1 MQMDNLGAVAVLD
14 RSTHG
19 QAPDGDQLVE
29 TTHSSATA
37 TTIDLGSR
45 RTLLLG
51 PIIAA
56 LPGAFWAPPVQASKL
71 DPSQTVITL
80 ASAVKWTKWSGLP
93 PHLGEMAILYGG
105 LDKSGPY
112 VVLMKWYP
120 GYMSAPHQYATDRL
134 SVVLSGTWWVNSGGD
149 FDPNNCV
156 PVPAGGFVRRV
167 AHSLHYD
174 GVKKD
179 AEEPA
184 VIAIFGTGPVDLK
197 LADPSKPSW
206 RRV

>member
-1 MQMDNLGAVAVLD
+1 MQMYNLGAVLD
-14 RSTHG
+14 RITHG
-19 QAPDGDQLVE
+19 QAPNDDQSIE
-29 TTHSSATA
+29 TMRSSGTG
-37 TTIDLGSR
+37 TTIEPGSR

-56 LPGAFWAPPVQASKL
+56 LPVAFWAPRARASKL

-80 ASAVKWTKWSGLP
+80 PSAVNWTEWSGLP
-93 PHLGEMAILYGG
+93 PHIGEMATLYGG

-112 VVLMKWYP
+112 VVFMKWYP
-120 GYMSAPHQYATDRL
+120 SYMSAPHQYATDRL

-179 AEEPA
+179 AEGPA

>member
-1 MQMDNLGAVAVLD
+1 MQMDTLGAVLD
-14 RSTHG
+14 RITHG
-19 QAPDGDQLVE
+19 QAPGGDQLVE
-29 TTHSSATA
+29 TTRSSATA
-37 TTIDLGSR
+37 TTIDPGSR

-56 LPGAFWAPPVQASKL
+56 LQVGFWAPRAQASKL
-71 DPSQTVITL
+71 DPSQTAITL
-80 ASAVKWTKWSGLP
+80 PSAVKWTEWSGLP
-93 PHLGEMAILYGG
+93 PHIGEMAILYGG

-149 FDPNNCV
+149 FDPTNCV

-174 GVKKD
+174 GVKKG
-179 AEEPA
+179 AREPA

-197 LADPSKPSW
+197 LADPNEPSW

>member
-1 MQMDNLGAVAVLD
+1 MQMYSLGAVLD
-14 RSTHG
+14 RITHR
-19 QAPDGDQLVE
+19 QAPNDDQSIE
-29 TTHSSATA
+29 TVHSSG
-37 TTIDLGSR
+37 TTIEPGSR

-56 LPGAFWAPPVQASKL
+56 LPVAFWAPRAQASKL
-71 DPSQTVITL
+71 DPSETIITL
-80 ASAVKWTKWSGLP
+80 PSAVNWTEWSGLP
-93 PHLGEMAILYGG
+93 PHIGEMATLYGG

-112 VVLMKWYP
+112 VVFMKWYP

-134 SVVLSGTWWVNSGGD
+134 SVVLSGTWCVNSGGD

-179 AEEPA
+179 AKEPA
-184 VIAIFGTGPVDLK
+184 VIAIFGIGPVDLK